1 LDCTNSSVAETVHN
15 FTAPDGT
22 GRIDRW
28 LATELDISRGRV
40 QVLLED
46 GLVSVDG
53 EMVKAAR
60 KLRGG
65 EAVQVRIPPPPDTTL
80 LYQPRD
86 LDIVFEDEHVIV
98 LNKPAD
104 LVVHPG
110 KGNRDHTLVN
120 VLLDRLDSSV
130 GHPERPG
137 IVHRLDK
144 GTSGVMC
151 VARTQR
157 AYDSLTAQF
166 AAHTVER
173 RYRALCWG
181 YAKTNK
187 GTVDADLARHPKDR
201 KRFAVVSGGKRAVTH
216 WSVVGRSK
224 FKVQGGEGWASWFQC
239 RLETGRT
246 HQVRVHLSHLGHPL
260 IGDPMYTRPVYR
272 PKTHIQDDLKAM
284 FDAVDHQLL
293 HAWAIGFEHPVSGE
307 TMRFERPP
315 PADYAAVLSALDL

>member
-1 LDCTNSSVAETVHN
+1 VAETVHN
-15 FTAPDGT
+15 FTAPDGA

-28 LATELDISRGRV
+28 LATELEISRGKV
-40 QVLLED
+40 QALLD
-46 GLVSVDG
+46 ADHVSVDG
-53 EMVKAAR
+53 VMVKAAR

-65 EAVQVRIPPPPDTTL
+65 ESIQVRIPPPPDTTL
-80 LYQPRD
+80 VHQPRD

-98 LNKPAD
+98 LNKPSD

-110 KGNRDHTLVN
+110 KGNPDHTLVN
-120 VLLDRLDSSV
+120 ILLDKLDPSV

-166 AAHTVER
+166 AAHTVQR

-181 YAKTNK
+181 YATANN

-201 KRFAVVSGGKRAVTH
+201 KRFAVVPGGKRAVTH
-216 WSVVGRSK
+216 WSVVSRSK
-224 FKVQGGEGWASWFQC
+224 FKVQGGEGWASWFEC

-260 IGDPMYTRPVYR
+260 IGDPMYTRPVYKPR
-272 PKTHIQDDLKAM
+272 THIHDDLKVVVES
-284 FDAVDHQLL
+284 VDHQLL
-293 HAWAIGFEHPVSGE
+293 HAIVLGFEHPVTGE
-307 TMRFERPP
+307 MLRFERPP
-315 PADYAAVLSALDL
+315 PDDYAAVLKALGL